1 MFKKNSGQ
9 GKIARD
15 VMEKFNLEIKARAES
30 L

>member
-1 MFKKNSGQ
+1 MFKRNSGQ

-15 VMEKFNLEIKARAES
+15 AMEKFNIEIKARAEA